1 MEELLYTEWH
11 LKVLISTTAVRS
23 AEYLGGREQNYQF
36 SCVKIVVK
44 VLPGATGHLGPI
56 TTDFYSPPPPPA
68 LSACQGSRK
77 NQRRTSLPAAVT
89 RVLNQFM
96 SGAVGLDECILFYY
110 LSLLGQSGPE
120 CSTLIGRDPR
130 DTLLSLVEPYYP
142 RAKVYAITT
151 HLKACKMSLCG
162 AFCCFRCV
170 VMK

>member
-1 MEELLYTEWH
+1 M
-11 LKVLISTTAVRS
+11 
-23 AEYLGGREQNYQF
+23 
-36 SCVKIVVK
+36 
-44 VLPGATGHLGPI
+44 LPEATGHLGPI
-56 TTDFYSPPPPPA
+56 TTDFYPPLSPPPPA

-130 DTLLSLVEPYYP
+130 DPLLSLVE
-142 RAKVYAITT
+142 VYAILTAITT
-151 HLKACKMSLCG
+151 HLMQNAPNLL
-162 AFCCFRCV
+162 
-170 VMK
+170 